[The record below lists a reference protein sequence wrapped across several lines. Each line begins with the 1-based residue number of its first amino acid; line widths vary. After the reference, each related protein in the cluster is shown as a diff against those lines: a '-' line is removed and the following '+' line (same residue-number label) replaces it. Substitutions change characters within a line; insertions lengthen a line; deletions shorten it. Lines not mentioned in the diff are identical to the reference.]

1 MRDVAACLEETLR
14 EAASDGRGRCGNIAA
29 SHWRHAPTLVSI
41 FVTLKESKES
51 VGAASSR
58 VMLTKPGVG
67 IVHRGGV
74 QTARQSGVI

>member
-41 FVTLKESKES
+41 FVTLKEG

-58 VMLTKPGVG
+58 VLLSKPGVG
-67 IVHRGGV
+67 TVHRGGV